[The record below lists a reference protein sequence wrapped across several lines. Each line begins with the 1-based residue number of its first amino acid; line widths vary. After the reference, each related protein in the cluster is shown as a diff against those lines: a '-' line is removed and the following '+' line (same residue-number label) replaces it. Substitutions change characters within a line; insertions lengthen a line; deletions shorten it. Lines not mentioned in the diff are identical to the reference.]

1 MSNFVAKTAN
11 VALFA
16 VAALPFIAL
25 ATARAEPV
33 TVKVSDLNMARPAQ
47 VQEFNARVD
56 HAANQICSSYTD
68 NGRNLTANAACSSAV
83 RAEAQDQLAQRQSQ
97 SASVTMASR

>member
-1 MSNFVAKTAN
+1 MSNFIAKTAN
-11 VALFA
+11 ATLFA

-33 TVKVSDLNMARPAQ
+33 TVKVSDLNMARPAH

-56 HAANQICSSYTD
+56 HAANQICGSYSD
-68 NGRNLTANAACSSAV
+68 NGRNLSASAACSSAV
-83 RAEAQDQLAQRQSQ
+83 RSEAQDQLAQRRAQN
-97 SASVTMASR
+97 ASVTVAF